1 MTYVMFYIA
10 THQVI
15 LELSRNTDN
24 SFNIHD
30 EFYRMAGTS
39 PFQ

>member
-1 MTYVMFYIA
+1 MFYTA

-15 LELSRNTDN
+15 SELLSRNTDN
-24 SFNIHD
+24 GFNIHD
-30 EFYRMAGTS
+30 EFYGMAGTS